1 MVAGIPLTVTEYI
14 PDSSEAVPV
23 TVIVGVLTVELLV
36 GEVMVIVGG
45 VVSCGMAVKVA
56 LTVIGVVG
64 VKLQP
69 PPPVQPPDQLVKVK
83 SGCGTAIRVTGM
95 FFPK

>member
-14 PDSSEAVPV
+14 PDSSDAVPV

-69 PPPVQPPDQLVKVK
+69 PPPVQPPDQLVKMK
-83 SGCGTAIRVTGM
+83 SVSGIAMRVTGVVLE
-95 FFPK
+95 K